1 MAAEVEEW
9 GAWDVTLADGLDE
22 ASWQAKSCAAQRR
35 PKYRRRLTEMYGG
48 WRPRARTAVC
58 LPGAPPMPQTRLQAP
73 AT

>member
-9 GAWDVTLADGLDE
+9 GAWDVTLADGRDE

-48 WRPRARTAVC
+48 
-58 LPGAPPMPQTRLQAP
+58 
-73 AT
+73 